1 MLEIKPKRASKKPIF
16 ISIAS
21 ELPDVNKLSGKYDF
35 HSLENNT
42 AVFVRNGAKI
52 EELDGRNP
60 YYMVYNNVQQI
71 WTLTDADYFEE
82 IKAKGEGGG
91 WLALHTKGFRLEF
104 FTSSLKSRVKE
115 LVSC

>member
-1 MLEIKPKRASKKPIF
+1 
-16 ISIAS
+16 
-21 ELPDVNKLSGKYDF
+21 
-35 HSLENNT
+35 
-42 AVFVRNGAKI
+42 
-52 EELDGRNP
+52 
-60 YYMVYNNVQQI
+60 MVYNNVQQI